1 MKNRHLL
8 LPGLALIALV
18 ALGVTGCFIT
28 SGQVLVHFAL
38 HNPFTIDGADGYEL
52 EAVDL
57 NTVPDYKD
65 HKDKL
70 KNISDFALIGKF
82 TNVSG
87 PGGGVEVYISAGSTS
102 FTSPAAIRAGAT
114 KLWGPGTIG
123 ATGATRTITWNDS
136 AALFTAAG
144 KKILLTEAKGDGAF
158 TLYTIGT
165 PAAVNTIRVDK
176 GFLILV
182 IGAGI

>member
-8 LPGLALIALV
+8 LPGLALVALV
-18 ALGVTGCFIT
+18 ALGAAGCFLT
-28 SGQVLVHFAL
+28 SAQVLVHFAL
-38 HNPFTIDGADGYEL
+38 PNPFTIEGADGREIIP
-52 EAVDL
+52 VDL
-57 NTVPDYKD
+57 NTISEYND
-65 HKDKL
+65 HKDKV

-87 PGGGVEVYISAGSTS
+87 PGGGVEVWITAGNT
-102 FTSPAAIRAGAT
+102 TYATATAVRAGAT

-123 ATGATRTITWNDS
+123 PTGSVRDIGWNDS

-144 KKILLTEAKGDGAF
+144 KKILLAEAKGDGEF

-165 PAAVNTIRVDK
+165 PAAVNTIKVER

-182 IGAGI
+182 IGAGV